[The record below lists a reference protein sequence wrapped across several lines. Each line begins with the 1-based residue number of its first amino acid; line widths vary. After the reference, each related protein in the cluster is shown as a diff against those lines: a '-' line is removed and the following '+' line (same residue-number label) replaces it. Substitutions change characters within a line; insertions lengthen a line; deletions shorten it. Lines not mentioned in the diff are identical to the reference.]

1 MRLQQVAVE
10 VTTGWT
16 SPEAPREIDAPMV
29 ADDPDAGAWA
39 DNLDTDARRGL
50 HGRVLTQLLRGEPVE
65 VVEEAGGGWA
75 RVVAP
80 WQPAPE
86 DARGYPAWVRRAHLE
101 DAWSDTSAP
110 APVIDADREA
120 ILEHARQF
128 SGLPYLWG
136 GTSPYGFD
144 CSGVVHYCYRRAGVV
159 VPRDAHAQYLAAA
172 PVPIGEEQPGDL
184 YFFARPDAE
193 VHHVGF
199 VTGKRRMLHA
209 PETGSGIEES
219 TLAPER
225 HDTLLA
231 AGRFL
236 A

>member
-1 MRLQQVAVE
+1 MRLQQVAVD

-16 SPEAPREIDAPMV
+16 APDAPREIDAAMI
-29 ADDPDAGAWA
+29 ADDADARAWA
-39 DNLDTDARRGL
+39 DSLDTEARRGL
-50 HGRVLTQLLRGEPVE
+50 HGRVLTQLLHREPADVI
-65 VVEEAGGGWA
+65 EEADDGWVK
-75 RVVAP
+75 VVAR

-86 DARGYPAWVRRAHLE
+86 DARGYPAWLRRAHLE

-110 APVIDADREA
+110 AALIAADRQA
-120 ILEHARQF
+120 ILAHSRQF
-128 SGLPYLWG
+128 TGLPYLWG
-136 GTSPYGFD
+136 GTSPHGFD
-144 CSGVVHYCYRRAGVV
+144 CSGLVHYCYRQAGVI
-159 VPRDAHAQYLAAA
+159 VPRDAHAQFLAAT
-172 PVPIGEEQPGDL
+172 PIPLGEEQPGDL
-184 YFFARPDAE
+184 YFFARPNAE

-199 VTGKRRMLHA
+199 VTGQRQMLHA